1 MTGESIA
8 GDHGHGMLKKIRLGW
23 LALKELGVEQVY
35 LYALYRLGLAS
46 GYFRQRTPDSP
57 KMVSTKELKLRPI
70 FTIPARE
77 ELAVRIGGLREEII
91 REAEEIVSGQVRL
104 FGGPPVAL
112 NLTPSH
118 AGRHW
123 TRTRLTAGEDI
134 KFTWE
139 PARFGWAFTL
149 GRAYLLTGDE
159 RYPEAFWQHWE
170 QFTAGNPVNCGPN
183 WESGQEVALRLIAC
197 LFAAQVF
204 GTSARSTLERTAG
217 LLKAVTDH
225 AERIP
230 PTLIYARAQN
240 NNHLVSEACG
250 LYLAGVALPEH
261 SHATAWMKTGWR
273 WLEYALRCQIDRDG
287 TYVQHSLNYHRMV
300 LHLALLAQAGARTV
314 RQEFLPEVKQRLAAA
329 TCWLLAQVDWT
340 SGDAPNLGNNDGAN
354 ILPFGTSQF
363 RDHLPTAQ
371 AAAAAFL
378 AERCL
383 PAGPWDEMAAWLGIT
398 PLELAEMPKPVDSPA
413 IKRLGNTEEWA
424 TLRGV
429 RFRSRPA
436 HADQLQ
442 VDLWYRGVNV
452 LLDPGTYAY
461 THKGIWNNGL
471 VNNRVH
477 NSPVIDDLDPMLRG
491 GQFLW
496 LKWDQAHWIE
506 GECQP
511 GKLLTAEHDGYQRLG
526 IQHRRALAW
535 LAPGRW
541 QVTDWITPV
550 GKVKQHRATLQWL
563 LPAWEWSLDESKL
576 ILTGSQFKMS
586 VSIRTDPA
594 DVLGGSQKR
603 LVRGGSVLVEKLD
616 HSDTYG
622 WFSPTYGNKVEAL
635 SYQVEIHM
643 NAPVKIITNIQLEHA
658 ISPS

>member
-1 MTGESIA
+1 
-8 GDHGHGMLKKIRLGW
+8 MLRKIRLGW

-46 GYFRQRTPDSP
+46 GYFRLRTPTSP
-57 KMVSTKELKLRPI
+57 KMVSTKEWKLYPI
-70 FTIPARE
+70 FTIPTRDEMAGW
-77 ELAVRIGGLREEII
+77 IGGLREEII
-91 REAEEIVSGQVRL
+91 HEAEEIVSGQVRI

-112 NLTPSH
+112 NLAPPG
-118 AGRHW
+118 ADRHW
-123 TRTRLTAGEDI
+123 SLTRLTPGEDI

-170 QFTAGNPVNCGPN
+170 QFTAGNPMNCGPN

-197 LFAAQVF
+197 LFAGQVF
-204 GTSARSTLERTAG
+204 EFSACSTPERTAG
-217 LLKAVTDH
+217 LVKAVADH
-225 AERIP
+225 AERIS

-250 LYLAGVALPEH
+250 LYLAGVALPAH
-261 SHATAWMKTGWR
+261 PHAAAWKKMGWR
-273 WLEYALRCQIDRDG
+273 WLEYALLRQIEPDG

-314 RQEFLPEVKQRLAAA
+314 RQEFSPRAKQRLTAA
-329 TCWLLAQVDWT
+329 TRWLLAQVNWT

-354 ILPFGTSQF
+354 ILPFGANQF
-363 RDHLPTAQ
+363 RDHRPTAQ

-378 AERCL
+378 GERCL
-383 PAGPWDEMAAWLGIT
+383 PAGPWDEMSAWLGIA
-398 PLELAEMPKPVDSPA
+398 PLEQAEMPKPVDSPA
-413 IKRLGNTEEWA
+413 IQRLGNTEEWA

-429 RFRSRPA
+429 HFRSRPA

-442 VDLWYRGVNV
+442 VDLWYRGINV

-461 THKGIWNNGL
+461 THKEIWNNGL
-471 VNNRVH
+471 VHNQVH
-477 NSPVIDDLDPMLRG
+477 NSPVIDDLDPMLRA

-506 GECQP
+506 DECQP
-511 GKLLTAEHDGYQRLG
+511 GKLLTAEHDGYQRIG
-526 IQHRRALAW
+526 IRHRRALAW

-541 QVTDWITPV
+541 QVTDWLTPV
-550 GKVKQHRATLQWL
+550 GKVKQHRASLQWL
-563 LPAWEWSLDESKL
+563 LPDWKWSLDESTL

-594 DVLGGSQKR
+594 DVLDGSQKR
-603 LVRGGSVLVEKLD
+603 LVRGGSVLVGKLD
-616 HSDTYG
+616 HPDTYG
-622 WFSPTYGNKVEAL
+622 WFSPTYGSKVEAL

-643 NAPVKIITNIQLEHA
+643 NASVKIITNIQFESV
-658 ISPS
+658 IFPS

>member
-1 MTGESIA
+1 
-8 GDHGHGMLKKIRLGW
+8 MLRKIRLGW

-35 LYALYRLGLAS
+35 LYALYRLGLVS
-46 GYFRQRTPDSP
+46 GFFRLRTPASP
-57 KMVSTKELKLRPI
+57 KKVSTKELKLHPI
-70 FTIPARE
+70 FAIPTRD

-91 REAEEIVSGQVRL
+91 READEIVSGQVRI

-112 NLTPSH
+112 NLAPPD
-118 AGRHW
+118 ADRHW
-123 TRTRLTAGEDI
+123 SRTRLHPGEDI

-204 GTSARSTLERTAG
+204 APSACSTPDHKAG
-217 LLKAVTDH
+217 LLKAVADH

-240 NNHLVSEACG
+240 NNHLISEACG

-261 SHATAWMKTGWR
+261 PHAAAWKQTGWR
-273 WLEYALRCQIDRDG
+273 WLEYALRSQIDPDG

-300 LHLALLAQAGARTV
+300 LHLALLALVAARTI
-314 RQEFLPEVKQRLAAA
+314 RQEFSPQARQRLAAA
-329 TCWLLAQVDWT
+329 TRWLLAQVDWT

-354 ILPFGTSQF
+354 ILPFGARQF

-383 PAGPWDEMAAWLGIT
+383 PAGRWDEMAAWLGIA

-461 THKGIWNNGL
+461 THQGIWNNGL

-477 NSPVIDDLDPMLRG
+477 NSPVIDDLDPMLSG
-491 GQFLW
+491 GRFLW

-506 GECQP
+506 DECQP

-526 IQHRRALAW
+526 NRHRRALAW
-535 LAPGRW
+535 LAPGCW
-541 QVTDWITPV
+541 QVTDWFTPV

-563 LPAWEWSLDESKL
+563 LPAWDWSLDGSQL
-576 ILTGSQFKMS
+576 ILAGNQLKLSLIVQAVPAEALEKSQ
-586 VSIRTDPA
+586 
-594 DVLGGSQKR
+594 QR
-603 LVRGGSVLVEKLD
+603 LVRGGRVLVGKLD
-616 HSDTYG
+616 HPDTYG
-622 WFSPTYGNKVEAL
+622 WYSPTYGSKVEAL
-635 SYQVEIHM
+635 SYQVDIHI

-658 ISPS
+658 ILP

>member
-1 MTGESIA
+1 
-8 GDHGHGMLKKIRLGW
+8 MLRKIRLGW
-23 LALKELGVEQVY
+23 LALKELGVEQVC

-46 GYFRQRTPDSP
+46 GYFRLRTPASP
-57 KMVSTKELKLRPI
+57 KKVSTKELKLHPI
-70 FTIPARE
+70 FGIPTRDEMAGW
-77 ELAVRIGGLREEII
+77 VGGLREEII
-91 REAEEIVSGQVRL
+91 REAEEIVSGQVRI

-112 NLTPSH
+112 NLAPPG
-118 AGRHW
+118 ADRHW
-123 TRTRLTAGEDI
+123 SRTRLTPGEDI

-159 RYPEAFWQHWE
+159 RYPEAFWQYWE

-204 GTSARSTLERTAG
+204 EFSVRSTPERTVG
-217 LLKAVTDH
+217 LVKAVADH

-240 NNHLVSEACG
+240 NNHLISEACG

-261 SHATAWMKTGWR
+261 PHAAAWKQTGWR
-273 WLEYALRCQIDRDG
+273 WLEYALRSQIDPDG

-300 LHLALLAQAGARTV
+300 LHLALLAQVGARTV
-314 RQEFLPEVKQRLAAA
+314 RQEFSPQARQRLAAA
-329 TCWLLAQVDWT
+329 TRWLLAQVDWT

-363 RDHLPTAQ
+363 RDHRPVAQ
-371 AAAAAFL
+371 AAAATFL

-383 PAGPWDEMAAWLGIT
+383 PAGPWDEMSAWLGIA

-413 IKRLGNTEEWA
+413 IKRLGNMGEWA

-429 RFRSRPA
+429 HFRSRPA

-461 THKGIWNNGL
+461 THQGIWNNGL

-477 NSPVIDDLDPMLRG
+477 NSPVIDDLDPMLSG
-491 GQFLW
+491 GRFLW

-506 GECQP
+506 DESQP

-526 IQHRRALAW
+526 NRHRRALAW
-535 LAPGRW
+535 LAPGCW
-541 QVTDWITPV
+541 QVTDWFTPV

-563 LPAWEWSLDESKL
+563 LPAWDWSLDGSQL
-576 ILTGSQFKMS
+576 ILAGNQLKLSLIVQAVPAEALEKSQ
-586 VSIRTDPA
+586 
-594 DVLGGSQKR
+594 QR
-603 LVRGGSVLVEKLD
+603 LVRGGRVLVGKLD
-616 HSDTYG
+616 HPDTYG
-622 WFSPTYGNKVEAL
+622 WYSPTYGSKVEAL
-635 SYQVEIHM
+635 SYQVDIHI

-658 ISPS
+658 ILP